1 MLDQA
6 QVDEIVART
15 EAGENLIVI
24 LEAMGVDWQAGTN
37 WLQENPQAN
46 GRIRAAEK
54 LANSRLKK
62 T

>member
-6 QVDEIVART
+6 RVDEIVART
-15 EAGENLIVI
+15 DAGENLIAI
-24 LEAMGVDWQAGTN
+24 LESMGIDWQTGSN

-54 LANSRLKK
+54 LADGRLK
-62 T
+62 

>member
-6 QVDEIVART
+6 QVDEIVTRT
-15 EAGENLIVI
+15 EAGENLIAI
-24 LEAMGVDWQAGTN
+24 LDAMGIDWQVGSN

-54 LANSRLKK
+54 LADARQK
-62 T
+62 